1 MLFSMS
7 EKKEVI
13 LTKNNPHLSVKEAAE
28 YIEESPGVVR
38 NWLRELKTQ
47 IPTIVGKH
55 GYRYFD
61 QSGLEVL
68 KKVQQLRRD
77 ENLSLAEIA
86 DKLSPAKE
94 LQSLPPTLSA
104 NSDTAER
111 ILQDLNTI
119 KEQLE
124 LQVNFNQVLVQQ
136 LKKQQ
141 EHIDEQQQFI
151 QSQKEHISA
160 LLDTRKREK
169 EENSYVKIQKEKNM
183 ETSSKKP
190 TFFRLFSYR

>member
-1 MLFSMS
+1 MS
-7 EKKEVI
+7 EKKEMV
-13 LTKNNPHLSVKEAAE
+13 LAKTNTHLSVKEAAE

-61 QSGLEVL
+61 QSGLDVL
-68 KKVQQLRRD
+68 KQVQKLRKD

-86 DKLSPAKE
+86 EKLSPADE
-94 LQSLPPTLSA
+94 SQPLLPLPS

-111 ILQDLNTI
+111 ILADLNTI

-151 QSQKEHISA
+151 QAQKEHISA
-160 LLDTRKREK
+160 LLDTHKREK
-169 EENSYVKIQKEKNM
+169 EENSYAKMQKEKPI
-183 ETSSKKP
+183 ETTSKKP

>member
-7 EKKEVI
+7 EKKEVV
-13 LTKNNPHLSVKEAAE
+13 LTKNNAHLSVKEAAE

-86 DKLSPAKE
+86 EKLSPAKE

>member
-1 MLFSMS
+1 MS
-7 EKKEVI
+7 EKKEMI
-13 LTKNNPHLSVKEAAE
+13 LTENNAPLSVKEAAE
-28 YIEESPGVVR
+28 VIEESPGVVR

-86 DKLSPAKE
+86 DKISPAKTKDVA
-94 LQSLPPTLSA
+94 LPFSS

-141 EHIDEQQQFI
+141 EHIEEQQQFI
-151 QSQKEHISA
+151 QSQKQHISA
-160 LLDTRKREK
+160 LLDTSKREK
-169 EENSYVKIQKEKNM
+169 EDSYIKIQKEKAV
-183 ETSSKKP
+183 ETISKKP